1 MRYRLRNFSDPC
13 GAGCCIV
20 APLWAAATTGR
31 APRVAC
37 SAARPHPTSCCPPG
51 LAQPRGVTK
60 LHLFLARRN
69 TSKIPA
75 FYLYGRSCFLRVL
88 PRAWGAVMGV
98 GAIRNR
104 CVKSACVAATLFAAP
119 ALAAEL
125 SVPLPVKAPRPLAVP
140 VTQLYDWTGFYVGVH
155 FGQGWGKS
163 HWTLAPDASGAVNFF
178 NRFDA
183 FETTG
188 GYFGGLQLGYDYM
201 LPNRFFIGGVVDV

>member
-1 MRYRLRNFSDPC
+1 
-13 GAGCCIV
+13 G
-20 APLWAAATTGR
+20 
-31 APRVAC
+31 
-37 SAARPHPTSCCPPG
+37 
-51 LAQPRGVTK
+51 
-60 LHLFLARRN
+60 
-69 TSKIPA
+69 
-75 FYLYGRSCFLRVL
+75 
-88 PRAWGAVMGV
+88 WGGVMGW

-104 CVKSACVAATLFAAP
+104 WGKSACVAATVFAAP

-125 SVPLPVKAPRPLAVP
+125 SVPLPVKTPRPLAVP

-188 GYFGGLQLGYDYM
+188 GYFAGLQLGYDYM
-201 LPNRFFIGGVVDV
+201 LPNRFFIGGGAGSGGARVPPPTCDCPGGPWPLPCSA